1 MIGLIQIFVMVFGL
15 FAFSR
20 AVLRYRGGSIK
31 LGELLF
37 WAGIWLLAMLF
48 ALFPG
53 ILNWLSNVGGFIRGM
68 DFVVVFSIIILF
80 YLMFRLY
87 VKMDELDQTITK
99 MVREI
104 AISKAKK

>member
-1 MIGLIQIFVMVFGL
+1 MIGLIQIFVLVFGM

-20 AVLRYRGGSIK
+20 AVLRYKGGSIR
-31 LGELLF
+31 LAELLF
-37 WAGIWLLAMLF
+37 WAGIWILGILF

-53 ILNWLSNVGGFIRGM
+53 ILNWLSSVGGFGRGM
-68 DFVVVFSIIILF
+68 DFALASSIIIMF
-80 YLMFRLY
+80 YLLFRLY

>member
-1 MIGLIQIFVMVFGL
+1 MKEWAGPLSLLSTVGWYVALSVMV
-15 FAFSR
+15 
-20 AVLRYRGGSIK
+20 
-31 LGELLF
+31 
-37 WAGIWLLAMLF
+37 
-48 ALFPG
+48 
-53 ILNWLSNVGGFIRGM
+53 
-68 DFVVVFSIIILF
+68 LF